1 MDKHTLKN
9 LICGKLWIWK
19 VWDTVNV
26 NYHERPA
33 EFFLGSGED
42 QGFSFVALE
51 FTKDGKVDFP
61 TKIGF
66 VPPEFIYWNF
76 NEEQQRIEFLN
87 EDRNPK
93 VFAGLPKIGVY
104 GARVIDFADGNGML
118 VNFFDYGVET
128 NVPVTQRGFFVSRA
142 QSDIEKQRV
151 LSRMGYNTYWLDDA
165 DTLIAFFNQAYEN
178 LINHPELEE
187 VVISRSGEL
196 EVESSPQDDQLLL
209 ANYGE
214 GFSFDYCVGS
224 REIVLELLIKILF
237 ANNLRQL
244 DPDDQRSEIEMAEQ
258 IVNEQF
264 SDRCVFK

>member
-1 MDKHTLKN
+1 
-9 LICGKLWIWK
+9 
-19 VWDTVNV
+19 
-26 NYHERPA
+26 
-33 EFFLGSGED
+33 
-42 QGFSFVALE
+42 
-51 FTKDGKVDFP
+51 
-61 TKIGF
+61 
-66 VPPEFIYWNF
+66 
-76 NEEQQRIEFLN
+76 
-87 EDRNPK
+87 
-93 VFAGLPKIGVY
+93 
-104 GARVIDFADGNGML
+104 ML

-237 ANNLRQL
+237 TNNLRQL

>member
-1 MDKHTLKN
+1 
-9 LICGKLWIWK
+9 
-19 VWDTVNV
+19 
-26 NYHERPA
+26 
-33 EFFLGSGED
+33 
-42 QGFSFVALE
+42 
-51 FTKDGKVDFP
+51 
-61 TKIGF
+61 
-66 VPPEFIYWNF
+66 
-76 NEEQQRIEFLN
+76 
-87 EDRNPK
+87 
-93 VFAGLPKIGVY
+93 
-104 GARVIDFADGNGML
+104 
-118 VNFFDYGVET
+118 
-128 NVPVTQRGFFVSRA
+128 
-142 QSDIEKQRV
+142 
-151 LSRMGYNTYWLDDA
+151 MGYNTYWLDDA

-264 SDRCVFK
+264 SERCVFK

>member
-1 MDKHTLKN
+1 MDLEG
-9 LICGKLWIWK
+9 LGYGKRKLPWK
-19 VWDTVNV
+19 A
-26 NYHERPA
+26 RRI
-33 EFFLGSGED
+33 FLGSGED

-128 NVPVTQRGFFVSRA
+128 NVPVTQRGF
-142 QSDIEKQRV
+142 
-151 LSRMGYNTYWLDDA
+151 LYHGH
-165 DTLIAFFNQAYEN
+165 N
-178 LINHPELEE
+178 LI
-187 VVISRSGEL
+187 SR
-196 EVESSPQDDQLLL
+196 
-209 ANYGE
+209 
-214 GFSFDYCVGS
+214 
-224 REIVLELLIKILF
+224 
-237 ANNLRQL
+237 NNEYWAGWDTIR
-244 DPDDQRSEIEMAEQ
+244 IG
-258 IVNEQF
+258 
-264 SDRCVFK
+264 

>member
-9 LICGKLWIWK
+9 LICDKLWYWK

-33 EFFLGSGED
+33 EFFLGAGEE
-42 QGFSFVALE
+42 QGFSSAALE
-51 FTKDGKVDFP
+51 FKRDGKVDFP

-66 VPPEFIYWNF
+66 IPPEFIYWEF
-76 NEEQQRIEFLN
+76 DEKKQQIVFLD
-87 EDRNPK
+87 EDWTPK
-93 VFAGLPKIGVY
+93 VFASLPKVRLY
-104 GARVIDFADGNGML
+104 GAREIDFTDGKRLL

-165 DTLIAFFNQAYEN
+165 DTLIAFFNQVYES

-187 VVISRSGEL
+187 VVISQSGKL
-196 EVESSPQDDQLLL
+196 DIDSSPRDDQLLL

-214 GFSFDYCVGS
+214 NFSFDYCAGS
-224 REIVLELLIKILF
+224 RGIVLELLIKILS

-264 SDRCVFK
+264 SERCVFK